1 MEVLSPALAAHK
13 GLRGQL
19 LLELKRHQPL
29 TVKELADRH
38 GVSPTAVRR
47 HLKELELEQVVV
59 YRREQRGQGAPT
71 FAYRLTPDG
80 EALFPKRYEEALTA
94 ALEFVERHGGRGAVR
109 RFFAEHFGGEAEKLR
124 ARLSKATL
132 EERLAAVADLLSRQ
146 GFMAEWITDGG
157 GLRIAEH
164 NCAMHAV
171 AERFPEVCH
180 EELEFLKQVLGRDV
194 ERRSH
199 IVAGCNACEYSVSLV
214 QLAPFQPAATLDAE
228 SPQVAGQ
235 VGTGLGGARG
245 ATPPA
250 RLEA

>member
-1 MEVLSPALAAHK
+1 MDTLPPGLAGHK

-29 TVKELADRH
+29 TAKELADRH
-38 GVSPTAVRR
+38 GVSTTAVRR
-47 HLKELELEQVVV
+47 HLKELELEQLVV

-94 ALEFVERHGGRGAVR
+94 ALEFVERHGGREAVS
-109 RFFAEHFGGEAEKLR
+109 RFFAEAFGGEAEKLS
-124 ARLSKATL
+124 ARLSQASL

-146 GFMAEWITDGG
+146 GFMAEWTTDGAAV
-157 GLRIAEH
+157 RIAEH

-180 EELEFLKQVLGRDV
+180 EELQFLKRVLGREV
-194 ERRSH
+194 ERKSH
-199 IVAGCNACEYSVSLV
+199 IVAGCNACEYSVNLI
-214 QLAPFQPAATLDAE
+214 QIADK
-228 SPQVAGQ
+228 
-235 VGTGLGGARG
+235 GAR
-245 ATPPA
+245 A
-250 RLEA
+250 

>member
-1 MEVLSPALAAHK
+1 METLPLGLAPRK
-13 GLRGQL
+13 GLRGQV

-47 HLKELELEQVVV
+47 HLKELELEQLVV

-94 ALEFVERHGGRGAVR
+94 ALEFVERHGGRQAVS
-109 RFFAEHFGGEAEKLR
+109 RFFAEHFDGEAAKLK
-124 ARLSKATL
+124 AQLSEASL
-132 EERLAAVADLLSRQ
+132 EERLAAVAELLSRQ
-146 GFMAEWITDGG
+146 GFMAEWTTDGAG
-157 GLRIAEH
+157 VRIAEH

-180 EELEFLKQVLGRDV
+180 EELQFLKQVLGRDV
-194 ERRSH
+194 ERKSH
-199 IVAGCNACEYSVSLV
+199 IVAGCNACEYTVGLV
-214 QLAPFQPAATLDAE
+214 QLADPRRAALA
-228 SPQVAGQ
+228 PQEQG
-235 VGTGLGGARG
+235 
-245 ATPPA
+245 
-250 RLEA
+250 

>member
-1 MEVLSPALAAHK
+1 MDTLPPGLAAHK

-29 TVKELADRH
+29 TARELADRH
-38 GVSPTAVRR
+38 GVSTTAVRR
-47 HLKELELEQVVV
+47 HLKELELEQLVV

-94 ALEFVERHGGRGAVR
+94 ALEFVERHGGREAVG
-109 RFFAEHFGGEAEKLR
+109 RFFAEAFGGEAEKLT
-124 ARLSKATL
+124 ARLSQASL

-146 GFMAEWITDGG
+146 GFMAEWTTDGAG
-157 GLRIAEH
+157 VRIAEH

-180 EELEFLKQVLGRDV
+180 EELQFLKRVLGREV
-194 ERRSH
+194 ERKSH
-199 IVAGCNACEYSVSLV
+199 IVAGCNACEYSVNLV
-214 QLAPFQPAATLDAE
+214 QIVE
-228 SPQVAGQ
+228 K
-235 VGTGLGGARG
+235 GAR
-245 ATPPA
+245 A
-250 RLEA
+250 

>member
-1 MEVLSPALAAHK
+1 MELLPRGLVAHK
-13 GLRGQL
+13 GLRGQI

-29 TVKELADRH
+29 TAKQLADVH
-38 GVSPTAVRR
+38 SVSPTAVRR
-47 HLKELELEQVVV
+47 HLKELELEQLVV

-94 ALEFVERHGGRGAVR
+94 ALEFVERHGGRQAVQ
-109 RFFAEHFGGEAEKLR
+109 RFFAEHFGEEAEKLR
-124 ARLSKATL
+124 ARLSEASV
-132 EERLAAVADLLSRQ
+132 EQRLTAVAELLSRQ
-146 GFMAEWITDGG
+146 GFMAEWTTDGA

-180 EELEFLKQVLGRDV
+180 EELQFLKQVLGRDV

-199 IVAGCNACEYSVSLV
+199 IVAGCNACEYSVGLV
-214 QLAPFQPAATLDAE
+214 QLGEARQP
-228 SPQVAGQ
+228 
-235 VGTGLGGARG
+235 
-245 ATPPA
+245 
-250 RLEA
+250 